1 MGRLQ
6 ISSRYFSNSLY
17 IRSRFFAKPTVEKLL
32 LVADLQLIGE
42 KDEVLILVIDLKEK
56 AADVLAS
63 KIDDMISYDGLSAT
77 DDEFERYFDHFYS
90 IFQYESREQ
99 KYFAISGVIALYR
112 QNDVEYLKLDIDMLE
127 SYVDDKRTAIMKQTQ
142 NHSILSSS
150 FRIVLN
156 YWPLLNHL

>member
-1 MGRLQ
+1 MLNQ
-6 ISSRYFSNSLY
+6 ID
-17 IRSRFFAKPTVEKLL
+17 FFFF
-32 LVADLQLIGE
+32 
-42 KDEVLILVIDLKEK
+42 DE
-56 AADVLAS
+56 
-63 KIDDMISYDGLSAT
+63 ISYDGLSAT
-77 DDEFERYFDHFYS
+77 DDAFERYFDQFYS

>member
-17 IRSRFFAKPTVEKLL
+17 IRSRFFAKLTVEKLL
-32 LVADLQLIGE
+32 LVADPQLIGE

-63 KIDDMISYDGLSAT
+63 KIDDMVTT
-77 DDEFERYFDHFYS
+77 DDEFERYFDQFYS

-99 KYFAISGVIALYR
+99 KYFAISGVIAFYR
-112 QNDVEYLKLDIDMLE
+112 QNDVEYLK
-127 SYVDDKRTAIMKQTQ
+127 
-142 NHSILSSS
+142 
-150 FRIVLN
+150 
-156 YWPLLNHL
+156 

>member
-63 KIDDMISYDGLSAT
+63 KIDDMVTT
-77 DDEFERYFDHFYS
+77 DDAFERYFDQFYS

-112 QNDVEYLKLDIDMLE
+112 QNDVEYLK
-127 SYVDDKRTAIMKQTQ
+127 V
-142 NHSILSSS
+142 
-150 FRIVLN
+150 
-156 YWPLLNHL
+156 